1 MANWKRILSEGDTL
15 DDLGGGSGSTFL
27 RKDGTWATP
36 TDTTYSVGAGGLTQ
50 QNFTSTLKNKL
61 DAITGTNT
69 GDVCTSNHTS
79 AGYITSFTNTVDMG
93 DGFKIAN
100 SSGTDQFTVTENE
113 EIRFAGSGA
122 TSVAFDSSTQKIT
135 ISSTDNNTT
144 YSVGAGGLTQQNF
157 TTTLKNKLDAVVGTN
172 TGDVCTTNHAN
183 AGYLTSQTDSQTLS
197 VSGTT
202 VSISGGNSITTQDT
216 NTQLST
222 ADVRGK
228 ISASGNSSYNS
239 STGVITSTNTQ
250 LSDAQ
255 VRSKFSGG
263 TNVTINSSG
272 VIATSANNYVLPT
285 NLAGDDINVDTGA
298 LTGATVISD
307 LDFNITT
314 NTSGLVTDAN
324 GTVATRTLTLA
335 NLGYSGAVDANNF
348 TYSLPAG
355 SSSTRGGF
363 KIGFS
368 ESGKNY
374 PVEVSSEKMYVN
386 VPWTDTTQTTISGNA
401 GSATV
406 LANTRTFRIKLDS
419 TAAVNFNGSAN
430 VTPGIQ
436 GTLGVSNGGTGLT
449 SISTLLNSNVTAV
462 SGSSGTF
469 TSTTQN
475 SQFNSIGV
483 GVAGSTTAGEIR
495 ATNEVTAYYSDDRL
509 KTKSGNIKNALDKVI
524 SLNGFHYKPNKVA
537 GKLGYDTSV
546 KKVGVS
552 AQEVLKVL
560 PEAVV
565 PAPINPKYHTVQY
578 EKLIP
583 LLIESIKELNAKVK
597 RLENGDN

>member
-1 MANWKRILSEGDTL
+1 MATWKRILSTGETL
-15 DDLGGGSGSTFL
+15 ADLGGGEGTTFL
-27 RKDGTWATP
+27 RKDGTWAAANNYTFP
-36 TDTTYSVGAGGLTQ
+36 YTVSATAGNSTIVQRSSSGYIFANYLNTTANDVTTGVTKVMVETGDDNYIRHGSAAAIRTFINVANGATNTSAPHYTSAIAVGAGGLT
-50 QNFTSTLKNKL
+50 
-61 DAITGTNT
+61 
-69 GDVCTSNHTS
+69 
-79 AGYITSFTNTVDMG
+79 
-93 DGFKIAN
+93 
-100 SSGTDQFTVTENE
+100 E
-113 EIRFAGSGA
+113 
-122 TSVAFDSSTQKIT
+122 
-135 ISSTDNNTT
+135 
-144 YSVGAGGLTQQNF
+144 QNF
-157 TTTLKNKLDAVVGTN
+157 TTTLKNKLDAVTGTN

-197 VSGTT
+197 VDGTT

-216 NTQLST
+216 NT
-222 ADVRGK
+222 
-228 ISASGNSSYNS
+228 
-239 STGVITSTNTQ
+239 NTQ
-250 LSDAQ
+250 LSPTQ
-255 VRSKFSGG
+255 VRSNFSGG
-263 TNVTINSSG
+263 TNITINSSG

-324 GTVATRTLTLA
+324 GAVSTRTLTLA

-374 PVEVSSEKMYVN
+374 PVELSSEKMYVN

-406 LANTRTFRIKLDS
+406 LANTRSFRTNLAS
-419 TAAVNFNGSAN
+419 TSSASFNGSQN
-430 VTPGIQ
+430 PDLGVT
-436 GTLGVSNGGTGLT
+436 GTLSANNGGTGLTSTSTLLNSNVNKTHVNNLSITQVGVISSGQWRGTTVAASYGGTGLT
-449 SISTLLNSNVTAV
+449 SISTLLNSNVTSV

-537 GKLGYDTSV
+537 GKLGYDTSS

-565 PAPINPKYHTVQY
+565 PAPIDPKYHTVQY

-583 LLIESIKELNAKVK
+583 LLIESIKELTAKVK